1 MKTLKTKKIN
11 IFNVKSAKIFLDLKD
26 LMREL
31 SSLIHDYEVTDNYGY
46 IECPVCKSDKL
57 IRYGTYERNIG
68 IQGEYQK
75 IKIKRVMCKE
85 CGHTHALIPSFILP
99 FYQNER
105 SFIIHAVTR
114 IVIDNKSVVEVS
126 KELEISRQEINS
138 LVKRFK
144 SHITRLKTTFKCGL
158 EEILK
163 TTLNEVKNIVKYEM
177 INGCRFMEKVPT

>member
-1 MKTLKTKKIN
+1 MITLKNKIIN
-11 IFNVKSAKIFLDLKD
+11 IFNAKSTKFFLDLKY
-26 LMREL
+26 LTREL
-31 SSLIHDYEVTDNYGY
+31 SNLIHDYEVTDNYGY
-46 IECPVCKSDKL
+46 IECPVCQSDKL
-57 IRYGTYERNIG
+57 IKYGKYERNIG

-75 IKIKRVMCKE
+75 INIKRVMCKE

-144 SHITRLKTTFKCGL
+144 SHITRLITTFKCGL

-163 TTLNEVKNIVKYEM
+163 TNLNEVENIVKYEI
-177 INGCRFMEKVPT
+177 INGYRFMEKVPT